1 MTTQTQNNSGFGKYI
16 ALGILI
22 VAALF
27 FVGGYNGLVS
37 KDQTVEQA
45 WSQVQTQYQRRS
57 DLIPNLVSTVK
68 GEANFEKSTLQSVIE
83 ARASATQIK
92 VDANTVNNPEQLAKY
107 QQAQGQLGAAL
118 GKLLM
123 VTENY
128 PTLKTNAQ
136 FAQLMDEIAGTENRI
151 AVARRDFNKD
161 VQEYNVATKSFP
173 GVVFAKIFNFN
184 EKSYFKADEG
194 SDKAPQVSF
203 Q

>member
-16 ALGILI
+16 ALGILV

-173 GVVFAKIFNFN
+173 GVMFAKVFGFN

>member
-1 MTTQTQNNSGFGKYI
+1 MTTQVQTNGGYGKWI
-16 ALGILI
+16 AIGIL
-22 VAALF
+22 VFAALSF
-27 FVGGYNGLVS
+27 IGGYNGLVS

-45 WSQVQTQYQRRS
+45 WSQVQTQYQRRT

-68 GEANFEKSTLQSVIE
+68 GEANFEKSTLQAVIE
-83 ARASATQIK
+83 ARASATQVK

-128 PTLKTNAQ
+128 PSLKTNAQ

-173 GVVFAKIFNFN
+173 GVLFAKLFGFS

>member
-1 MTTQTQNNSGFGKYI
+1 MTTQTQNNIGFGKYI

>member
-1 MTTQTQNNSGFGKYI
+1 MATQTQNNSGFGKYI
-16 ALGILI
+16 ALGILV

-173 GVVFAKIFNFN
+173 GVMFAKVFGFN